1 MARQMPSALRCCRV
15 IASTGSGLLGQG
27 SGAPQ
32 ATLSGPQSSS
42 SSSRAAE
49 SSRRRPCST
58 SSSTRLVGGGVSR
71 RLMAARSASI
81 CCRPLISS
89 HWPRPMAGLAAG
101 LVAGRWEA
109 LPAAAASTRPPVSRV
124 ARAASN
130 SWGSGDSRIPAAG
143 SCSRASPPRPWA
155 AGSRSS
161 TGAGCQRSCR
171 RSNSSAR
178 RPPLR
183 SPLLA
188 CQITSWG
195 SPCSCSGR
203 SATQYSPA

>member
-89 HWPRPMAGLAAG
+89 HWPRPRAGLAAG
-101 LVAGRWEA
+101 RGEA
-109 LPAAAASTRPPVSRV
+109 LPAAAASTRPPASRVSRA
-124 ARAASN
+124 ARN

-155 AGSRSS
+155 AGSSS
-161 TGAGCQRSCR
+161 SRGAGCQRSCR

-178 RPPLR
+178 RPPWR

-188 CQITSWG
+188 CQITSLG

-203 SATQYSPA
+203 SATL